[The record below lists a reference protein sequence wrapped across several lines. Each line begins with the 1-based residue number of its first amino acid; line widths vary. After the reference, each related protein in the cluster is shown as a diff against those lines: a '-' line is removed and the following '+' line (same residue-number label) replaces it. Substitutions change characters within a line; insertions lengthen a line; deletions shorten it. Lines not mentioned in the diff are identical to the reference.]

1 MNKNTNVCSLHFTAE
16 DYINGNALYSA
27 RRVLKPTAVPSVFPW
42 TKDQYRR
49 TTVVSQLAAS
59 PYQRFDRLDDE
70 VEQQSDK
77 HEPADDTSD
86 DQYMEIDS
94 EFDDV
99 TKLQTEVEELHAQ
112 LTIAEV
118 TLGKSLFCLENIHY
132 DNDLI
137 KFYTGF
143 SDYDT
148 LIAFYEEILESDAKV
163 MRQWQGKN
171 SKNHYDE
178 IKSGRLSKLSL
189 INQFFL
195 TLVRLHLGLLELD
208 LANRFNISKSS
219 VSRITCTWINLM
231 YHSLKAIERYPPW
244 HIVKKYM
251 PQVFEDYPNTRLII
265 DATKFSVEWPSSLL
279 S

>member
-1 MNKNTNVCSLHFTAE
+1 
-16 DYINGNALYSA
+16 
-27 RRVLKPTAVPSVFPW
+27 
-42 TKDQYRR
+42 
-49 TTVVSQLAAS
+49 
-59 PYQRFDRLDDE
+59 
-70 VEQQSDK
+70 
-77 HEPADDTSD
+77 
-86 DQYMEIDS
+86 
-94 EFDDV
+94 
-99 TKLQTEVEELHAQ
+99 
-112 LTIAEV
+112 
-118 TLGKSLFCLENIHY
+118 
-132 DNDLI
+132 
-137 KFYTGF
+137 
-143 SDYDT
+143 
-148 LIAFYEEILESDAKV
+148 

-265 DATKFSVEWPSSLL
+265 DATKFLLNGLPHFFHNHVHSHRTKTKIQLFFLWELCQVGSLPL
-279 S
+279 FLKLTKVQFQTGS